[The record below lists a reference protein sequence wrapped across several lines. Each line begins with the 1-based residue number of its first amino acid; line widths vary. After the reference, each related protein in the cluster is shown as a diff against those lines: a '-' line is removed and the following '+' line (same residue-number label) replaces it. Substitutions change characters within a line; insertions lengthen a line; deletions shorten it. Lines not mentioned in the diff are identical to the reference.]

1 VEVAALARG
10 VRKTSKRSDPRII
23 AQELTP
29 LALETLAEI
38 LRGGAS
44 ETVKLAA
51 AREILDRGHGKP
63 KAGEPEVQ
71 GPGGV
76 TVVIRRFD
84 EDEPDAGES
93 AA

>member
-1 VEVAALARG
+1 MARG
-10 VRKTSKRSDPRII
+10 TRKTSARADPREI
-23 AQELTP
+23 AQGLTP

-63 KAGEPEVQ
+63 KSGGEVETA
-71 GPGGV
+71 PGGV
-76 TVVIRRFD
+76 TVVIRRFGDD
-84 EDEPDAGES
+84 EDDDGRGGEGGE
-93 AA
+93 